1 MRKLLATSILG
12 FALLLGGTSTAS
24 ARPPLDHAR
33 AVVHAE
39 RAAKQMARQDRRI
52 AEWEIA
58 RGFRFT
64 STKWVFAWW
73 AQLGDGRICTAQ
85 LVTRYRNSKQN
96 NVISYFRKQ
105 ECT

>member
-1 MRKLLATSILG
+1 MKKLLATSVLSLG
-12 FALLLGGTSTAS
+12 LLLGSVSAAD

-33 AVVHAE
+33 ALNHAE
-39 RAAKQMARQDRRI
+39 KAARQMARQDSRI

-73 AQLGDGRICTAQ
+73 AQLEDGRVCTAQ
-85 LVTRYRNSKQN
+85 LVSRYRNSKQN
-96 NVISYFRKQ
+96 KIYSYFRNQ
-105 ECT
+105 DCS

>member
-1 MRKLLATSILG
+1 MKKLLATSVVSLG
-12 FALLLGGTSTAS
+12 LLLGGAS
-24 ARPPLDHAR
+24 AADARPPLDQAR
-33 AVVHAE
+33 AIAHAQKT
-39 RAAKQMARQDRRI
+39 AKQMARHDKRI
-52 AEWEIA
+52 TEWEIA

-96 NVISYFRKQ
+96 KVISYFRKQ
-105 ECT
+105 ECS